1 MVMSREYSLVS
12 IYQQFV
18 CLGRCK
24 IDPNF
29 HPSELDM
36 KSNLD
41 YFLCLLEGPGLCAAA
56 LIDFLAGLQNEFL
69 YCFHRVSGLQTKPRE
84 VSLQKLKENDLMI
97 YNAEKDLLPLVYA
110 HCDYSLEI
118 GRGTKIEY
126 NLPAIENLLM
136 ENVFFGRAVISIKF
150 DLFMYR
156 DDVQSEKKFILL
168 NRIIKQVCVR
178 VICNVFTVSFL

>member
-1 MVMSREYSLVS
+1 MVMQFLASLVS
-12 IYQQFV
+12 IYHHFV
-18 CLGRCK
+18 SLGRRK

-29 HPSELDM
+29 HPSKLDV
-36 KSNLD
+36 KNSLD
-41 YFLCLLEGPGLCAAA
+41 YFLCSVEGPGLCTAA
-56 LIDFLAGLQNEFL
+56 LIDFLAGLQNDFL
-69 YCFHRVSGLQTKPRE
+69 NCCHRVSGIQTKPRE

-126 NLPAIENLLM
+126 NLPAIEKLLM
-136 ENVFFGRAVISIKF
+136 ENVFFGRAIISIKF
-150 DLFMYR
+150 DLFVYR

-168 NRIIKQVCVR
+168 NRIIKQVSNMQC
-178 VICNVFTVSFL
+178 FYSFFL